1 MIAMGTAEQTET
13 RRAFDN
19 PRVRG
24 TCRTRRSVH
33 QARAII
39 VMASKALPIAPAV
52 VPRDRAPSPT
62 AARSMIVAARLIPRI
77 GFVFPIACSV
87 MIRRRLW
94 AENMIVTASM
104 AKGIA
109 PARSEGP

>member
-1 MIAMGTAEQTET
+1 MIATGTAEQTET

-39 VMASKALPIAPAV
+39 VMASSALPMAPAV
-52 VPRDRAPSPT
+52 VPRGRAPRPT
-62 AARSMIVAARLIPRI
+62 AIRSISVGDVYPKYRFHLADRLQ
-77 GFVFPIACSV
+77 GCDKEDALGGEDYSDH
-87 MIRRRLW
+87 
-94 AENMIVTASM
+94 EN
-104 AKGIA
+104 
-109 PARSEGP
+109 SEG